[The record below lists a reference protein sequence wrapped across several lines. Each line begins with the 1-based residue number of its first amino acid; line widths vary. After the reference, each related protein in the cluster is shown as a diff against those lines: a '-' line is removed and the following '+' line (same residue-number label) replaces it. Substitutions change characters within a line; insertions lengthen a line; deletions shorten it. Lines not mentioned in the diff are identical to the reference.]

1 MSWFDS
7 QDKERFKKIGVESL
21 LDLSLLLPKTYENNF
36 LSTSLRIDF
45 DNVLDVTVLSK
56 SDVGKFLKLRFFSHN
71 LDQEIVGIIF
81 HPKPFHKKIFAIKS
95 RIYIRGKIEHNYNT
109 YSIIQPKIIKNINII
124 DVKYKNCV
132 IKNLVD
138 KYISKTSLEEEG
150 LDKKTASII
159 SLFHNPTISFLNNF
173 QKNGYNKEELFALK
187 YVEIYNYLKKL
198 SSKKRKYLAN
208 NILNGDYND
217 FLKTLPF
224 SLTND
229 QKKSIHD
236 IQKDFKSKYAS
247 KRVVMGDVGCGKTIV
262 MLASTM
268 MAYPLK
274 SILMAPTS
282 ILANQIYNE
291 AKKFLPSFVKI
302 TLVTSKTQEED
313 LSQYDFIIGTHALM
327 YRKLPECDL
336 VMIDEQHRFGV
347 NQREFIKK
355 LVVKDKNKRVHFL
368 QFSATP
374 IPRTMAMINSSLV
387 DYSFIKQM
395 PYKKNIMTKIIDREN
410 FKDLLLHIKKE
421 IENHHQIIIVYPLV
435 KESETIK
442 YQSID
447 EAKEYWLKR
456 FENVFVTFG
465 KDKDKDKILEDFR
478 DKGDLLIST
487 TVIEVGI
494 SLPRLST
501 IVIVGAERLGF
512 ASLHQ
517 IRGRVSRTGLKGYC
531 FLYTNN
537 KNSKRLKEFAK
548 TTSGFDIAELD
559 LKFRQ
564 SGDIISGKNQ
574 SGQQFY
580 WIDLSSDEFI
590 IKQAKE
596 RLERFQAS

>member
-1 MSWFDS
+1 MSWFDT

-56 SDVGKFLKLRFFSHN
+56 SDVGKFLKLRFFCHN
-71 LDQEIVGIIF
+71 LNQEIAGIIF
-81 HPKPFHKKIFAIKS
+81 HPKLFHKKIFAIKS
-95 RIYIRGKIEHNYNT
+95 RIYIRGKIEYNYNI
-109 YSIIQPKIIKNINII
+109 YSIVQPKIIKNINII

-132 IKNLVD
+132 IKNLID
-138 KYISKTSLEEEG
+138 KYISKTALEEEG
-150 LDKKTASII
+150 LDKKTAFII

-173 QKNGYNKEELFALK
+173 QKNGYNEEELYALK

-262 MLASTM
+262 MLASMM

-355 LVVKDKNKRVHFL
+355 LVVKEKNKRVHFL

-387 DYSFIKQM
+387 DYSFIKEM
-395 PYKKNIMTKIIDREN
+395 PYKKNIMTKIIGRED

-421 IENHHQIIIVYPLV
+421 IDSHHQVIIVYPLV

-447 EAKEYWLKR
+447 EAKEYWLNK
-456 FENVFVTFG
+456 FKNVFVTFG
-465 KDKDKDKILEDFR
+465 KDKEKEKTLENFR

-487 TVIEVGI
+487 TVVEVGI

-517 IRGRVSRTGLKGYC
+517 IRGRVSRTGLEGYC

-574 SGQQFY
+574 SGQQFR
-580 WIDLSSDEFI
+580 WIDLSNDESI

-596 RLERFQAS
+596 NLRGIKK